1 MNNSMIGKIGDVN
14 KDTKFIF
21 QLKIQDIDKIVQF

>member
-1 MNNSMIGKIGDVN
+1 MIRKIGDVN

-21 QLKIQDIDKIVQF
+21 QYKIQDIDKIIQF